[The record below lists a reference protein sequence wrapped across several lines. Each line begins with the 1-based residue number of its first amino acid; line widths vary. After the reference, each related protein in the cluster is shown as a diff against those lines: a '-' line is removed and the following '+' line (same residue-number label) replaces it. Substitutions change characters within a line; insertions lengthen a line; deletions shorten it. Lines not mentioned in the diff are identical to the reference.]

1 MRKFLLYSSALAV
14 FGLSSSVAEAA
25 CIQTP
30 TCSSLGYT
38 STSSCTGGTKCP
50 FGNYWNCDSVN
61 KITELTNK
69 ITELEKII
77 EEIKQNSSSNSDIL
91 SNCKIG
97 DILYSDMS
105 CNTNVEASKTPIG
118 VIFDATNKLAIGL
131 VESRQYW
138 SDSHLDVPGLSNIT
152 SSSAVIADWK
162 GKKNTQIVLEYCSAN
177 GYSCPAFEYVNS
189 YKTEGTQAGDWYL
202 PAAAELSKSIV
213 FNIDEVNKGLQ
224 NAGGDEIIYGED
236 YWSSTEAEKEGV
248 GDYPYAWMV
257 LGGRYKKSDM
267 GGNWHQQ
274 RCVIAFNDNKDGS
287 ATICNKDYVFRC
299 SGTGYTGGNGES
311 CGGMYKSCSC
321 ASGYEWKNG
330 VCEQAVVCEVGNILN
345 SDMTCSASKVSGKT
359 PIGVISYMN
368 GSTRL
373 AINLVNMKMPWGGD
387 GTDISGLT
395 NYSLSPHTTDFSGKS
410 NTSKI
415 VSVLGSSSTSYAA
428 GYCYNFTTAGTS
440 KGDWYLPAQG
450 ELYASIVT
458 NYSAVNSGLSAAG
471 GTSVSRYHWSSSEY
485 SYLNAWNVDA
495 SGGVAGGLKGLSFYV
510 RCVLAF

>member
-202 PAAAELSKSIV
+202 PAMGEL
-213 FNIDEVNKGLQ
+213 
-224 NAGGDEIIYGED
+224 NAIY
-236 YWSSTEAEKEGV
+236 S
-248 GDYPYAWMV
+248 
-257 LGGRYKKSDM
+257 
-267 GGNWHQQ
+267 
-274 RCVIAFNDNKDGS
+274 NKDVLNMTLGKIGE
-287 ATICNKDYVFRC
+287 TKL
-299 SGTGYTGGNGES
+299 GTGAY
-311 CGGMYKSCSC
+311 
-321 ASGYEWKNG
+321 
-330 VCEQAVVCEVGNILN
+330 
-345 SDMTCSASKVSGKT
+345 
-359 PIGVISYMN
+359 
-368 GSTRL
+368 
-373 AINLVNMKMPWGGD
+373 
-387 GTDISGLT
+387 
-395 NYSLSPHTTDFSGKS
+395 
-410 NTSKI
+410 
-415 VSVLGSSSTSYAA
+415 
-428 GYCYNFTTAGTS
+428 
-440 KGDWYLPAQG
+440 
-450 ELYASIVT
+450 
-458 NYSAVNSGLSAAG
+458 
-471 GTSVSRYHWSSSEY
+471 WSSSEN
-485 SYLNAWNVDA
+485 SSNVAWM
-495 SGGVAGGLKGLSFYV
+495 LSLYNGDMDYNGMSFTRAYV
-510 RCVLAF
+510 RPVMQY